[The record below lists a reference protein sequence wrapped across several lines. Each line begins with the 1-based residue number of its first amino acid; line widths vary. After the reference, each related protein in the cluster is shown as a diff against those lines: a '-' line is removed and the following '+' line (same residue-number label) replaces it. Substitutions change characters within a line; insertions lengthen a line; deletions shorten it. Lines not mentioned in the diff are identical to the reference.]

1 MKWKDLLGLSSKK
14 GPLLKK
20 AAAALLALFVFY
32 LMAGC
37 VPGMSAPAPPL
48 AVTLAPG
55 LGAVIGQVS
64 NAAQF
69 WQGKP
74 LYLYAAPYYAGEDG
88 RGFFMLEVDR
98 HPHTR
103 LETDGSFILMDIPP
117 GQYVLVVG
125 PTAQE
130 GRLAV
135 NERQEILVVN
145 VEAGATLDLGRLT
158 LRLEIERSCDKME
171 ERGAALDLGRLTLR
185 P

>member
-1 MKWKDLLGLSSKK
+1 MKRDLLGLSSKK
-14 GPLLKK
+14 GLLLKK
-20 AAAALLALFVFY
+20 AAATLPALFAFY

-37 VPGMSAPAPPL
+37 VPGIATPAPPL

-64 NAAQF
+64 NATQF

-88 RGFFMLEVDR
+88 KGFFMLEIDR

-125 PTAQE
+125 PTAQD
-130 GRLAV
+130 GRLAM
-135 NERQEILVVN
+135 NKQQDILLIN
-145 VEAGATLDLGRLT
+145 VEPGVVLN
-158 LRLEIERSCDKME
+158 
-171 ERGAALDLGRLTLR
+171 LGRLTLR